1 MPSIDLMSS
10 PAGRAL
16 AGEIARS
23 FHLDEGQAQA
33 AINGLIPE
41 LVAGIER
48 NTLSKGGIAD
58 LLRALATG
66 GHARYLDAE
75 SVLGDRQLMSDGQR
89 ILTHLFAS
97 ESAAQ
102 RATRFVEGET
112 GVSRNILWQILPGVA
127 ALLIGWIAR
136 SGKGL
141 MGEVLEKLPQ
151 STRAEASGAPA
162 RPVFPSDG
170 GRWAQPKA
178 GGDIFPPA
186 PDFGRI
192 PKSESGPYG
201 DLSDIL
207 RRGGGSGAGGG
218 GLASI
223 IRNVLGGL
231 LGFGSKGIVSWIIRF
246 VVMRYGWRI
255 LSWVVRR
262 MFLGR

>member
-1 MPSIDLMSS
+1 MPSIDLTSL

-16 AGEIARS
+16 VGEIARTYG
-23 FHLDEGQAQA
+23 LEPAQA
-33 AINGLIPE
+33 ARAINGLIPE

-66 GHARYLDAE
+66 GHARYLEAP
-75 SVLGDRQLMSDGQR
+75 SVLGDPQLMADGQR
-89 ILTHLFAS
+89 ILTHLFSS
-97 ESAAQ
+97 ESSAQ
-102 RATRFVEGET
+102 RAARFVEGET
-112 GVSRNILWQILPGVA
+112 GVSRTILWQILPGVA

-136 SGKGL
+136 SGRGL
-141 MGEVLEKLPQ
+141 MGDVLDKLPQ
-151 STRAEASGAPA
+151 STRAEASGAPP

-170 GRWAQPKA
+170 GRWTQPKA
-178 GGDIFPPA
+178 GGDLFPPT
-186 PDFGRI
+186 PDFDRL
-192 PKSESGPYG
+192 PKTESGPYG

-207 RRGGGSGAGGG
+207 RKGGGSGGGGG

-231 LGFGSKGIVSWIIRF
+231 LGFGSKGIVGWIIRF

-262 MFLGR
+262 MLPGR

>member
-1 MPSIDLMSS
+1 MPSIDLTSS
-10 PAGRAL
+10 PAGRAFI
-16 AGEIARS
+16 GEIART
-23 FHLDEGQAQA
+23 HGLDAAQA
-33 AINGLIPE
+33 ERAINGLIPE
-41 LVAGIER
+41 LIAGIER

-66 GHARYLDAE
+66 GHARYLEAP
-75 SVLGDRQLMSDGQR
+75 SVLGDPQLMADGQR

-97 ESAAQ
+97 ESSAQ
-102 RATRFVEGET
+102 RAARFVEGET

-127 ALLIGWIAR
+127 ALLFGWLAR

-141 MGEVLEKLPQ
+141 MGDVLNKLPQ
-151 STRAEASGAPA
+151 PARAKASGAPP

-178 GGDIFPPA
+178 GGDIFPPT
-186 PDFGRI
+186 PDFNRL
-192 PKSESGPYG
+192 PKTESGPYG

-207 RRGGGSGAGGG
+207 RKGGGSGGGGG

-223 IRNVLGGL
+223 IRNILGGL
-231 LGFGSKGIVSWIIRF
+231 LGFGSKGIVGWIIRF